1 MRTRQLTQAA
11 MLAALSAVAG
21 SLPANVFKFT
31 GFPVILAGLALGP
44 WGGALVGGVSDV
56 LGYMLHGS
64 GPYHPGFT
72 LTQALTGFLPPLLL
86 GRRRPTL
93 LRLLAVLAVTQ
104 GLTKGFLVPALYAHV
119 FGAPFQAVQAK
130 MLLEQALHVPLYAWA
145 AVVLLR
151 ALETSGQVFPWTPA
165 GRPGDPGSPG
175 LNRSEEPPQD

>member
-1 MRTRQLTQAA
+1 

-44 WGGALVGGVSDV
+44 WGGALVGGVSDL
-56 LGYMLHGS
+56 LGYALHGS

-72 LTQALTGFLPPLLL
+72 VTQALTGFLPPLLL

-93 LRLLAVLAVTQ
+93 ARLLVVLAVTQ
-104 GLTKGFLVPALYAHV
+104 GLTKGFLVPALLAHA
-119 FGAPFQAVQAK
+119 FGAPFRAVQVQ

-145 AVVLLR
+145 AVALLR
-151 ALETSGQVFPWTPA
+151 ALESSGQEFPWTPKVPPA
-165 GRPGDPGSPG
+165 GPGPRDWNPPEGPRPD
-175 LNRSEEPPQD
+175 

>member
-1 MRTRQLTQAA
+1 

-44 WGGALVGGVSDV
+44 WGGALVGGVSDL
-56 LGYMLHGS
+56 LGYALHGS

-93 LRLLAVLAVTQ
+93 IRLLVILALTQ
-104 GLTKGFLVPALYAHV
+104 GLTKGFLVPALLSHA
-119 FGAPFQAVQAK
+119 FGVPFPAMQAK

-151 ALETSGQVFPWTPA
+151 ALESSGQVFPWTPT
-165 GRPGDPGSPG
+165 GPPGGPKQPDWRPPA
-175 LNRSEEPPQD
+175 EPPRG